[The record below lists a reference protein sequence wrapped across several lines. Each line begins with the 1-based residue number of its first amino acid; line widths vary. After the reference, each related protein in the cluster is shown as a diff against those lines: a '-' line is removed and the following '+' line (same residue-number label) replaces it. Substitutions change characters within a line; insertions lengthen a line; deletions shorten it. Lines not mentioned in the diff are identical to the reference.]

1 MLSSLACIP
10 SVFKLITRTM
20 LTGAELHVIQGH
32 PPPLKK
38 YTNILSTFYTHL
50 HCDLNVLNNKIHEKV
65 KLKMKQE
72 VVIFID
78 L

>member
-1 MLSSLACIP
+1 MLSSLTCIP

-38 YTNILSTFYTHL
+38 
-50 HCDLNVLNNKIHEKV
+50 IHKHS
-65 KLKMKQE
+65 
-72 VVIFID
+72 ID
-78 L
+78 LLYAFTL